1 MAEEAGSLD
10 RGRFRYFPV
19 APGRMEFAVEVRQA
33 MLGARPDV
41 VAVELPA
48 TLQSAYLRAVARL
61 PEMSVLLYPGG
72 EEQDQAIY
80 VPVEPADPFTE
91 AVRTALEI
99 GAGVLFADPGIGER
113 PHLPDLYP
121 DAYSIRQIGLE
132 KYVEAYRVYPQSRSD
147 EISRHAAG
155 IAWKLQ
161 GADPLARVFCVIS
174 LNLLDPVLDAMEE
187 PQSEPDA
194 QSRPL
199 EVEIYNLHPACLAEV
214 TLEYPYLQE
223 RYEHAR
229 QSADSID
236 RRHIQLALFRESE
249 TAY

>member
-1 MAEEAGSLD
+1 MAEDAGSLD
-10 RGRFRYFPV
+10 RGRIRYFPV

-33 MLGARPDV
+33 LLSSRPDV
-41 VAVELPA
+41 VAVELPV
-48 TLQSAYLRAVARL
+48 TLEPAYLRAIARL

-72 EEQDQAIY
+72 EDQDHAIY

-99 GAGVLFADPGIGER
+99 GAEVLFADPGIGER

-132 KYVEAYRVYPQSRSD
+132 KYVEAYRVYPQTRSD

-174 LNLLDPVLDAMEE
+174 LNLMDPVLDAMEE
-187 PQSEPDA
+187 PQSEPTEQP
-194 QSRPL
+194 QSPAP
-199 EVEIYNLHPACLAEV
+199 EVYNLHPDCLAEV
-214 TLEYPYLQE
+214 TLEYPLLQE
-223 RYEHAR
+223 RYGQFRVSMETPEPL
-229 QSADSID
+229 D
-236 RRHIQLALFRESE
+236 R
-249 TAY
+249 